1 MRLHEGG
8 GGEGGG
14 DGGGG
19 GGGGGEC
26 EYDGSCPGE
35 LSVVTEPI
43 YRVKL
48 SISRAI
54 SCAADFFGYELY
66 NGHSSCAYCKRNV
79 AISSILLCSLC
90 TLCLS
95 ENVQEYI
102 VQRCAYKHTAL
113 TMTELRPAFFA
124 APLLSS

>member
-48 SISRAI
+48 SI
-54 SCAADFFGYELY
+54 GVL
-66 NGHSSCAYCKRNV
+66 
-79 AISSILLCSLC
+79 
-90 TLCLS
+90 
-95 ENVQEYI
+95 
-102 VQRCAYKHTAL
+102 
-113 TMTELRPAFFA
+113 
-124 APLLSS
+124 